1 MIQVKKIE
9 GEIVRL
15 QAELEDYRVLSAMD
29 DSELVILLNSL
40 VREEL
45 KNGFSVDKND
55 WGRKMRVQNVLSSR
69 LR

>member
-1 MIQVKKIE
+1 VIQVKKIE

-29 DSELVILLNSL
+29 DSSLVILLNSL

>member
-29 DSELVILLNSL
+29 DSSLVILLNSL